1 MFKPFGLAVYV
12 SAFKQQLPFL
22 EKLKGQHVPIFTS
35 LHIAEEVTDTYVN
48 EVEEMCQWLHKNEF
62 YIMADVSPY
71 TLEHFGEESLS
82 SLVKRLHIDNV
93 RLDFGFDKKSLGD
106 LFKEVD
112 VTYNASTILGDEDR
126 VPEAYYMHNFYP
138 RPETGLDSELFEEL
152 NREIRAV
159 KGKIL
164 AFISGDKMKR
174 GPIFDGLPT
183 LESHRYAAPY
193 AQFVDLIHRYQVDA
207 AYVGDISLSHQQLK
221 WILAYL
227 EEPIVKLPV
236 ILAEAYHYLYDKK
249 LTVRVDSPKGFIRVQ
264 ESREFAQEGEKVEP
278 ADAILRRRGTV
289 TIDNLHYKRYSGEIQ
304 VMKADYPDDTRVNV
318 IGHMPE
324 EYLLLLEN
332 IKNGEQFSFV
342 PINENLQG

>member
-1 MFKPFGLAVYV
+1 
-12 SAFKQQLPFL
+12 
-22 EKLKGQHVPIFTS
+22 
-35 LHIAEEVTDTYVN
+35 
-48 EVEEMCQWLHKNEF
+48 
-62 YIMADVSPY
+62 
-71 TLEHFGEESLS
+71 
-82 SLVKRLHIDNV
+82 
-93 RLDFGFDKKSLGD
+93 
-106 LFKEVD
+106 
-112 VTYNASTILGDEDR
+112 
-126 VPEAYYMHNFYP
+126 
-138 RPETGLDSELFEEL
+138 
-152 NREIRAV
+152 
-159 KGKIL
+159 
-164 AFISGDKMKR
+164 MKR

-207 AYVGDISLSHQQLK
+207 AYVGDVSLSHQQLE

-236 ILAEAYHYLYDKK
+236 ILAEEYHYLYDKK

-264 ESREFAQEGEKVEP
+264 ESREFAQEGQKVEP

-289 TIDNLHYKRYSGEIQ
+289 TMDNLHYKRYSGEIQ

-332 IKNGEQFSFV
+332 IKNGEQFTFV
-342 PINENLQG
+342 PINESLQG